1 MDPSEKDV
9 LTMRTSRKMLAAL
22 LLGGA
27 MMMTGCENRLK
38 TDNVALQEE
47 VTSLRN
53 QLTERNKAL
62 EDCDSDLRS
71 RDQQLAALRREMEG
85 GAKASGSIAGNT
97 GFEGIEGVNATA
109 SAGEVTASVESD
121 LLFDSGK
128 TSLKPAAKKSLDAV
142 AGVLKNTYGSDALR
156 VVGHTDTDPIKKSG
170 FKTNYHLGFERAF
183 AVRDYLISRGVDSKK
198 IALAS
203 YGPDVPRGTK
213 AQSRRVEIVVVRG
226 G

>member
-1 MDPSEKDV
+1 M
-9 LTMRTSRKMLAAL
+9 LNSRKMLVGVLAL
-22 LLGGA
+22 AGL
-27 MMMTGCENRLK
+27 MMTGCENSLK
-38 TDNVALQEE
+38 NNNAMLQEE
-47 VTSLRN
+47 VSSLRN
-53 QLTERNKAL
+53 QLAERNKAL

-71 RDQQLAALRREMEG
+71 RDQQLATLRREMEAG
-85 GAKASGSIAGNT
+85 GKTAGGSMGNT

-128 TSLKPAAKKSLDAV
+128 TSLKANAKKSLDAV
-142 AGVLKNTYGSDALR
+142 AGVLKSTYGGDALR
-156 VVGHTDTDPIKKSG
+156 IVGHTDTDPIKKSG

-183 AVRDYLISRGVDSKK
+183 AVRDYLISKGVDAKRV
-198 IALAS
+198 ALAS
-203 YGPDVPRGTK
+203 YGPDSPRGTK